1 MSTGSSRSYS
11 YSSLSDKD
19 SSILKSIDDIL
30 KRDYGNIYAGRYG
43 GLGQYAG
50 HHSGSYYDQ
59 LSGHSSSRGSSP
71 SQYNSTAED
80 LSMQRIAS
88 TFSTSELDYAM
99 ASATEH
105 MSSDFS
111 PMTTD
116 TDTPPDFTP
125 AMPLLPD
132 LPTKSRRL
140 LEDLGSKSI
149 AEASSAPQPRTSRS
163 GKVDDSRDYQ
173 KDSRSAHSGRRHD
186 QSKQLKQQQILE
198 AREQQRRMIQE
209 QPDEQPFSDHTRRS
223 ASNQRARQQQAA
235 QQRKAHASTFPAK
248 QKYEFPVKIYLL
260 TRDPKDKS
268 VSGNGLG
275 MKVIGGKEVP
285 GSAGELGA
293 YVAKVYPGGV
303 VDRLGEIREG
313 DQILEW
319 NGTQLKNKT
328 YEAVQTVLRA
338 PSEEVELVIR
348 CDFNMSTGTQ
358 RHSRNSDH
366 HRSKNKS
373 HTRTEMTTVAEHHHH
388 RSSHSD
394 SGNHSSFEYVNHS
407 NDISSQPP
415 YDSLDSDKQ
424 PYGSSSISRNSI
436 RNPSPCKQDD
446 IQSIHRYSSL
456 DPIEQIGEPQLSIIN
471 NNIPPAIKSNSS
483 SSSQLKDKEA
493 GQGGEIQLLVCFDS
507 QADILYVT
515 ILRARN
521 LFSGRS
527 DRSVQSPDPFVKC
540 YLLPGR
546 CVENQRRTRY
556 FSRSSNPEWNQTM
569 VYPNVTFD
577 LLNQRYLEVT
587 VWNYDIY
594 RPNEFLGEVILD
606 LSDPTVIDEQ
616 ARFYKLLP
624 HDETQRPAHILP
636 TSGSSAAM
644 TATTSMVTVK
654 SSESSLSGVSV
665 NGVVGKRMAMVNN
678 KSSSEDS
685 TSKKN
690 FDKKYKSMGRRKSN
704 TLSLSPTNSQNR
716 LKKVPIFPTTNVSA
730 HPLMPQ
736 GCHGAV

>member
-235 QQRKAHASTFPAK
+235 QQRKAHRMKLQKFYSSHHVSSKLPSSSLSLCFYYYNPILSGDFFRNKKKYFHLFASTFPAK

-348 CDFNMSTGTQ
+348 WCN
-358 RHSRNSDH
+358 
-366 HRSKNKS
+366 
-373 HTRTEMTTVAEHHHH
+373 TRIV
-388 RSSHSD
+388 
-394 SGNHSSFEYVNHS
+394 VNVRFTHP
-407 NDISSQPP
+407 I
-415 YDSLDSDKQ
+415 DSLDSDKQ